1 MTTESFFNPNDPLWD
16 VLLRFVYNL
25 AVLFIIIR
33 LIYNRHSDKKEYLF
47 SFFLMGVVIFLV
59 CAVLKGIDLNIGMA
73 FGLFALFSIVR
84 YRTKN
89 IAIKEMSYFFT
100 IMGVSAINALISFPH
115 PVRGT
120 LLINAIVIITI
131 YTLEIAFRKEDK
143 KIGKKEKEPI
153 PIADSIVPVMVL
165 YNNLELLDPA
175 KINELIQDVSAKT
188 KITIERIQIRRIDL
202 IQGNAELDVFYM
214 PMKPDNAI

>member
-25 AVLFIIIR
+25 AVLFVIIR
-33 LIYNRHSDKKEYLF
+33 LIYNRYSDKKGYLF

-59 CAVLKGIDLNIGMA
+59 CAVLKGVDLHIGMA

-115 PVRGT
+115 PVRGAF
-120 LLINAIVIITI
+120 LINAIVILTI
-131 YTLEIAFRKEDK
+131 YLLEITFRKEDK
-143 KIGKKEKEPI
+143 KTTKKEKE
-153 PIADSIVPVMVL
+153 PIADSIVPVLVL

-202 IQGNAELDVFYM
+202 IQGNAELDVFYR
-214 PMKPDNAI
+214 PMKPNNAI